1 MSLIRLTQ
9 VLLHANPFSFSPAR
23 SQKFI
28 QDGYH
33 QLNAVY
39 RQAITISARKKRRKK
54 KQMYSSVRRGLLC
67 LFYSPGRDCPLQGF
81 SHTFLYF
88 SLKNVSPFFFFFF
101 AHFSHLSFPTLI
113 LCAHIPKQ
121 CWPCRN
127 NCLSVCIY
135 RSQLRQD

>member
-1 MSLIRLTQ
+1 MHLSLIRLTQ
-9 VLLHANPFSFSPAR
+9 VLLHANPFSFSPPR

-39 RQAITISARKKRRKK
+39 RQAITVCARKTDVWQCQKRPVMFVLFSRTW
-54 KQMYSSVRRGLLC
+54 SSSSGLLNRC
-67 LFYSPGRDCPLQGF
+67 VSFYILVSKLLFLLLFFP
-81 SHTFLYF
+81 
-88 SLKNVSPFFFFFF
+88 PFFLPQ
-101 AHFSHLSFPTLI
+101 FSTLI
-113 LCAHIPKQ
+113 LRAHIPRQ

-127 NCLSVCIY
+127 NCLSVCVY